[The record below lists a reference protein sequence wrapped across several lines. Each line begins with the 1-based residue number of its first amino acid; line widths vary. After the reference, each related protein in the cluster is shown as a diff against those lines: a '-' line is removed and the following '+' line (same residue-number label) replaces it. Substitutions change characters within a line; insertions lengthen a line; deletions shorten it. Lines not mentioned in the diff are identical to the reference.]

1 MDAQQIKHFARLAR
15 IGVTDTEAESLA
27 KDVSRILEFV
37 DTLQKIVPDQSY
49 LSAIN
54 HTHIDNNNVR
64 EDVPVDSDSAAAV
77 VDAFP
82 KSVKGML
89 KVPKVL

>member
-15 IGVTDTEAESLA
+15 IGVTDTEADSLA
-27 KDVSRILEFV
+27 RDVSRILEFV

-49 LSAIN
+49 LSAVN
-54 HTHIDNNNVR
+54 HTHVDTNHVR
-64 EDVPVDSDSAAAV
+64 DDVPLDSDAAV
-77 VDAFP
+77 DIVNGFP

>member
-15 IGVTDTEAESLA
+15 IGVTDTEADSLA

-37 DTLQKIVPDQSY
+37 DTLQKIVPDQAY
-49 LSAIN
+49 LTAVNRTHADVN
-54 HTHIDNNNVR
+54 HVR
-64 EDVPVDSDSAAAV
+64 EDVPVDSDASEAIAH
-77 VDAFP
+77 AFP
-82 KSVKGML
+82 KSAKQML